1 MSLKGFHIFFICLS
15 ILLAAGC
22 AVWSFAN
29 AVGLAFG
36 VTSCAIAV
44 ALVIYGIYFIRKTR
58 KLIV

>member
-1 MSLKGFHIFFICLS
+1 MSLKGFHIFFIFLS

-22 AVWSFAN
+22 AAWAFVNGVERSFGIA
-29 AVGLAFG
+29 
-36 VTSCAIAV
+36 SCVVAG